1 MTSRPAWAGTTTWLI
16 PGREPGKGWRLPVG
30 NAAWSFVSAVGRDN
44 VQDQNWPCELDHELL
59 MVSPDSDR
67 DDEDV
72 DHHCE
77 NTQQGGKTFGSSTE
91 IGLNEI
97 GEKSF

>member
-1 MTSRPAWAGTTTWLI
+1 MGPR
-16 PGREPGKGWRLPVG
+16 REPSLGLAPADIAPPREL
-30 NAAWSFVSAVGRDN
+30 D
-44 VQDQNWPCELDHELL
+44 QDLPCELAA
-59 MVSPDSDR
+59 MVSPDSDK

-72 DHHCE
+72 DRHCE

>member
-1 MTSRPAWAGTTTWLI
+1 
-16 PGREPGKGWRLPVG
+16 
-30 NAAWSFVSAVGRDN
+30 
-44 VQDQNWPCELDHELL
+44 
-59 MVSPDSDR
+59 MVSPDSDK

-77 NTQQGGKTFGSSTE
+77 DTQQGGKTFGSSTE